1 MDVPFYEDE
10 IMPIDSSSEHT
21 MYDKSAMKL
30 DLNSSLRCQ
39 NGFDNSILTSPD
51 LNLLKLA
58 SPELEKLILNC
69 GSLVTPTPQGLK
81 NTNSNLTVTE
91 QQELYARGFLEA
103 LQKLHQEQGPPGS
116 TANAVTS
123 AFTPNQTTSSIGV
136 PTRPVFTQA
145 PVTVVSSTVP
155 VSAPML
161 VSSTESLNTA
171 QSYPSNT
178 LSTIST
184 GELPLES
191 VRSRRISV
199 TSQIF
204 PQFQNS
210 GLTFSAQTQFQNA
223 ATNYSYSDQS
233 QLSKVKMEDSL
244 QVVPGTPPLPPIDL
258 DLQEAV
264 KSERK
269 KLRNRLAA
277 SKCRRRK
284 LEKEADLETKVNEL
298 KEKNS
303 GLQTEAMELRKQ
315 ICLLKEQV
323 MKHISGGCQVYL
335 TGGS

>member
-1 MDVPFYEDE
+1 MEVPFYEDE

-21 MYDKSAMKL
+21 MYDKTAMKL
-30 DLNSSLRCQ
+30 DLNATVRSQSV
-39 NGFDNSILTSPD
+39 FDNSILTSPD

-81 NTNSNLTVTE
+81 NSAANLSVTE

-116 TANAVTS
+116 TAISNA
-123 AFTPNQTTSSIGV
+123 AFTLNQTTSSIGV
-136 PTRPVFTQA
+136 PTKPVFTQA
-145 PVTVVSSTVP
+145 PANVQPSTVP
-155 VSAPML
+155 LATQML
-161 VSSTESLNTA
+161 VTSDENFTTV

-191 VRSRRISV
+191 VRTRNV

-204 PQFQNS
+204 PQFQSTGGTMN
-210 GLTFSAQTQFQNA
+210 AQPQFQNA
-223 ATNYSYSDQS
+223 AANFGYSNQG
-233 QLSKVKMEDSL
+233 QLAKVKVEDSL

-284 LEKEADLETKVNEL
+284 LEKEADLEKKVQEL
-298 KEKNS
+298 KDKNS
-303 GLQTEAMELRKQ
+303 GLQSEAFELREQ
-315 ICLLKEQV
+315 ICQLKKQV
-323 MKHISGGCQVYL
+323 MKHINEGCKVYL
-335 TGGS
+335 SASNS

>member
-1 MDVPFYEDE
+1 MEVPFYEDE

-21 MYDKSAMKL
+21 MYDKTAMKL
-30 DLNSSLRCQ
+30 DLNATVRSQSS
-39 NGFDNSILTSPD
+39 FDSSILTSPD

-81 NTNSNLTVTE
+81 NSAANLSVTE

-116 TANAVTS
+116 TAVSTPVSNAI
-123 AFTPNQTTSSIGV
+123 FTQNQTTSSVGV

-145 PVTVVSSTVP
+145 QATVQPSTVP
-155 VSAPML
+155 LGTQML
-161 VSSTESLNTA
+161 VTTAESLNTA

-191 VRSRRISV
+191 VRSGNV

-204 PQFQNS
+204 PQFQSTGIAMN
-210 GLTFSAQTQFQNA
+210 GLSQFQNA
-223 ATNYSYSDQS
+223 ATNFNYTNQA
-233 QLSKVKMEDSL
+233 QLTKVKIEDSL

-284 LEKEADLETKVNEL
+284 LEKEADLEKKVQEL
-298 KEKNS
+298 KDKNS
-303 GLQTEAMELRKQ
+303 GLQSEAFELREQ
-315 ICLLKEQV
+315 ICQLKKQV
-323 MKHISGGCQVYL
+323 MKHISEGCKVYL
-335 TGGS
+335 TPN

>member
-21 MYDKSAMKL
+21 MYDKTAMKL
-30 DLNSSLRCQ
+30 DLNATVRSQ
-39 NGFDNSILTSPD
+39 GGFDNSILTSPD

-81 NTNSNLTVTE
+81 NSAANLSVTE

-116 TANAVTS
+116 TAVSNAV
-123 AFTPNQTTSSIGV
+123 FTQNQTTSSIGI
-136 PTRPVFTQA
+136 PTRPVLTQA
-145 PVTVVSSTVP
+145 PATVQPSTVP
-155 VSAPML
+155 LGTQML
-161 VSSTESLNTA
+161 VTTAESLNTP
-171 QSYPSNT
+171 SFPSNT

-184 GELPLES
+184 VELPLES
-191 VRSRRISV
+191 VRSGNV

-204 PQFQNS
+204 PQFQSTGMSMNGPS
-210 GLTFSAQTQFQNA
+210 QFQNA
-223 ATNYSYSDQS
+223 ATNFNYSNQA
-233 QLSKVKMEDSL
+233 QLTKVKVEDSL

-284 LEKEADLETKVNEL
+284 LEKEADLEKKVQEL

-303 GLQTEAMELRKQ
+303 GLQSEAFELREQ
-315 ICLLKEQV
+315 ICQLKKQV
-323 MKHISGGCQVYL
+323 MKHIHEGCKVYL
-335 TGGS
+335 TSNS